1 MGEKAGTQIEDLMN
15 DINGNKLSSEENSMV
30 DSIINDLNTGKPKQT
45 VPSQQKMPQLTDEE
59 KQMLMKQQEHEQRM
73 MMEHQMRQQQH
84 MHEQRLMAERQ
95 HQEQQ
100 ELIEEKKKEQELKEN
115 PIEKIKEML
124 YYAKD
129 AIVVLVLTVMF
140 SLEPINEVMKFKSV
154 PFFYNIARNR
164 DITITPNIQSE
175 ANNFYEINYRQL
187 KYVPV
192 IFSNYLKKCGINIQ
206 MVQRLLK

>member
-15 DINGNKLSSEENSMV
+15 DINGNKLSSEENSMF

-154 PFFYNIARNR
+154 PFFYNIET
-164 DITITPNIQSE
+164 DKEEVT
-175 ANNFYEINYRQL
+175 
-187 KYVPV
+187 
-192 IFSNYLKKCGINIQ
+192 GI
-206 MVQRLLK
+206 LLKAFIIASIFFVLQYFAK

>member
-30 DSIINDLNTGKPKQT
+30 DSIINDLNTGKSKQT

-115 PIEKIKEML
+115 PIEKIKGML

-154 PFFYNIARNR
+154 PFFYNIET
-164 DITITPNIQSE
+164 DKEEVT
-175 ANNFYEINYRQL
+175 
-187 KYVPV
+187 
-192 IFSNYLKKCGINIQ
+192 GI
-206 MVQRLLK
+206 LLKAFIIASIFFVLQYFAK

>member
-30 DSIINDLNTGKPKQT
+30 DSIINDLNTGKPKQA

-154 PFFYNIARNR
+154 PFFYNIET
-164 DITITPNIQSE
+164 DKEEVT
-175 ANNFYEINYRQL
+175 
-187 KYVPV
+187 
-192 IFSNYLKKCGINIQ
+192 GI
-206 MVQRLLK
+206 LLKAFIIASIFFVLQYFAK

>member
-1 MGEKAGTQIEDLMN
+1 MGEKAGTQIQDLMN

-30 DSIINDLNTGKPKQT
+30 DSIINDLNTGKPQQT

-100 ELIEEKKKEQELKEN
+100 ELIEEKKKEHELKEN

-154 PFFYNIARNR
+154 PFFYNIET
-164 DITITPNIQSE
+164 DKEEIT
-175 ANNFYEINYRQL
+175 
-187 KYVPV
+187 
-192 IFSNYLKKCGINIQ
+192 GI
-206 MVQRLLK
+206 LLKAFIIASIFFVLQYFAK